1 MLETSIRT
9 LASLLFAV
17 VICVSFL
24 AFLTAS
30 KVRTTLLEPSF
41 YTQVLEDNNSYETI
55 QAGLISEI
63 RNSEE
68 VGGLQNDLGMDAN
81 EFDSLAQEVI
91 PVSYL
96 KTQLDG
102 IITGVMSYLRGEAE
116 EPRLF
121 VELAQP
127 IESMRSASL
136 DYVDRRVDS
145 VEQTHP
151 TTVEDFAREA
161 RNLIDLIEGGDIPS
175 SLPSLANVPEPLLED
190 AIDQVLPVLSRLEP
204 QAAASLEANWPEVS
218 ATLLQQ
224 PDSPEAMKLAARSVV
239 SPYIDE
245 AIAEV
250 RTHLDNRDRFDLV
263 EAAAEASDIPREQ
276 FIEDIDEVRDPV
288 NAVQGVGPTVSLVI
302 MAVAT
307 LLLALVN
314 MPHRASMIIWPS
326 VILIVTG
333 IIAIVVSALLSG
345 ALANASFEICGDAAD
360 FACEPAV
367 DVLKELT
374 RSLADFP
381 LIPSIALIVLG
392 TLGATLA
399 TILMFARDSAGG
411 SPGAPR
417 PANIT
422 NDTPDDNPKE
432 GW

>member
-30 KVRTTLLEPSF
+30 KVRTILLEPSF
-41 YTQVLEDNNSYETI
+41 YTQVLEENNSYETI

-63 RNSEE
+63 RDSED
-68 VGGLQNDLGMDAN
+68 VGGLRDDLGMDAN
-81 EFDSLAQEVI
+81 EFETLAQEVV
-91 PVSYL
+91 PVPYL

-102 IITGVMSYLRGEAE
+102 IITGAMSYLRGEVE
-116 EPRLF
+116 EPQLF

-136 DYVDRRVDS
+136 DYVDRRVES

-151 TTVEDFAREA
+151 TTVEDYAREA
-161 RNLIDLIEGGDIPS
+161 RNLIDLIEGGDIPPTV
-175 SLPSLANVPEPLLED
+175 PSLANVPEPLLEV

-204 QAAASLEANWPEVS
+204 QAAASLEANWAEVR
-218 ATLLQQ
+218 ATLLEQ

-250 RTHLDNRDRFDLV
+250 RAHLDNRDRFDLV
-263 EAAAEASDIPREQ
+263 EAAAEASDMPRDR
-276 FIEDIDEVRDPV
+276 FLEDVDEVRDPI
-288 NAVQGVGPTVSLVI
+288 NALQGVGPTISLVI

-307 LLLALVN
+307 VLLALVN
-314 MPHRASMIIWPS
+314 MPHRASMLLWPS
-326 VILIVTG
+326 IILIVTG
-333 IIAIVVSALLSG
+333 IIAIVVSALLST
-345 ALANASFEICGDAAD
+345 LLPTVSYEVCGDATD
-360 FACEPAV
+360 FACEPVV
-367 DVLKELT
+367 DVLQELV
-374 RSLADFP
+374 RSMADFP
-381 LIPSIALIVLG
+381 LLPSIALIVLG

-399 TILMFARDSAGG
+399 TIIMFAGDFGGG
-411 SPGAPR
+411 SPDARR
-417 PANIT
+417 PASK
-422 NDTPDDNPKE
+422 PKE

>member
-24 AFLTAS
+24 AFITAS

-41 YTQVLEDNNSYETI
+41 YTQVLEENNSYETI

-63 RNSEE
+63 RDSED
-68 VGGLQNDLGMDAN
+68 VGGLRDDLGMDAN
-81 EFDSLAQEVI
+81 EFETLAQEVI
-91 PVSYL
+91 PVAYL

-102 IITGVMSYLRGEAE
+102 IITGVMSYLRGEVE
-116 EPRLF
+116 DPQLF

-127 IESMRSASL
+127 IESMRRASL
-136 DYVDRRVDS
+136 DYVDRRVES
-145 VEQTHP
+145 VEQTNP
-151 TTVEDFAREA
+151 TTVEDYAREA
-161 RNLIDLIEGGDIPS
+161 RNLIDLIEGGDIPP

-204 QAAASLEANWPEVS
+204 QAAASLETNWPQVR
-218 ATLLQQ
+218 ATLLEQ

-239 SPYIDE
+239 SPYVDE

-250 RTHLDNRDRFDLV
+250 RTHLDDRDRFDLV
-263 EAAAEASDIPREQ
+263 EAAAEASDMPRDQ
-276 FIEDIDEVRDPV
+276 FIKDVDEVRDPI
-288 NAVQGVGPTVSLVI
+288 NALQGVGPTFSLVI

-307 LLLALVN
+307 VLLALVN
-314 MPHRASMIIWPS
+314 MPHRASMLLWPS
-326 VILIVTG
+326 IILIVTG
-333 IIAIVVSALLSG
+333 ILAIVVSALLST
-345 ALANASFEICGDAAD
+345 LVSNASFDVCGDAAD
-360 FACEPAV
+360 FACAPME
-367 DVLKELT
+367 DILRELT

-399 TILMFARDSAGG
+399 TIIMFAGDFGGG
-411 SPGAPR
+411 SPGDRR
-417 PANIT
+417 PN
-422 NDTPDDNPKE
+422 NKPKE